1 MAETIDLRSV
11 SKFDGSNFQAWK
23 FQMKAIFIAN
33 GLTSVVNGT
42 KTRPENNTTEW
53 DKSNAKAMVIISST
67 MESSQLEYLLTC
79 ETATDMWTRLTT
91 LHEQKSESNKLFLM
105 TKFHD
110 YKMAPN
116 DSVAQHIAKVENMA
130 RQLKDVGEK
139 VTDITIM
146 AKILGSLP
154 AKFSAFVTAWDSVEA
169 NNQTFESLT
178 QRLIKEES
186 RMSVIDETSG
196 ALP

>member
-1 MAETIDLRSV
+1 VHCILASFVYKCIEMAETIDLRSV

-42 KTRPENNTTEW
+42 KTRSENNTTEW

-116 DSVAQHIAKVENMA
+116 DSVAQHIAKVENMT
-130 RQLKDVGEK
+130 RQLKDRRKSYRYNHNGQDSRKPPSKVQRIRHCVG
-139 VTDITIM
+139 
-146 AKILGSLP
+146 
-154 AKFSAFVTAWDSVEA
+154 
-169 NNQTFESLT
+169 
-178 QRLIKEES
+178 QR
-186 RMSVIDETSG
+186 
-196 ALP
+196 